1 MSSLSAAAP
10 SDEGDLLRPVQLL
23 RLLQL
28 TSPSFPTGAFA
39 YSQGLEAGVE
49 AGWLR
54 SETATYDWIAGQ
66 LGFGLTHLE
75 VPLFRRLY
83 GAWRTNDVSSVANW
97 VRAQLAFRE
106 SRELRE
112 EDVKVGRA
120 MLAALVSLDVTPA
133 LAWSGPMTWLGAYA
147 LGAAH
152 FRIPLRAAAQA
163 FLFAWCENQA
173 IAASR
178 LIPLG
183 QKATQRVLTACLRG
197 VPAAVEQGLA
207 LDDDSIG
214 RSSPGHSLACI
225 AHETQ
230 YSRLFLS

>member
-1 MSSLSAAAP
+1 LHPA
-10 SDEGDLLRPVQLL
+10 QLL

-49 AGWLR
+49 AGWLH
-54 SETATYDWIAGQ
+54 SEAATYDWIAGQ
-66 LGFGLTHLE
+66 LGIGMTHLE

-83 GAWRTNDVSSVANW
+83 HAWQTNDAPTVARWVS
-97 VRAQLAFRE
+97 AQLAYRE

-112 EDVKVGRA
+112 EDLKVGRA
-120 MLAALVSLDVTPA
+120 LLAALVSLDVTPA

-152 FRIPLRAAAQA
+152 WRIPLRAAAQA

-173 IAASR
+173 MAASR

-183 QKATQRVLTACLRG
+183 QKATQRVLTACLG
-197 VPAAVEQGLA
+197 EVPAAVLQGLA
-207 LDDDSIG
+207 LDDESIG
-214 RSSPGHSLACI
+214 RSAPGHSLACI